1 MIEVGRFPDQFTEE
15 NEMAN
20 PDFMSFN
27 VRGVE
32 FMYPKLDSTY
42 RYIAA
47 EKRSDKCAQTAQGAK
62 WSVTFA
68 PSKAEGEA
76 LLETLKKHYAECR
89 VRDAKRP
96 AFGRVFGSKVLDD
109 GRISFSASR
118 NGQNARDEL
127 NPAPEVVDAKT
138 LPLENRAIWTGST
151 GNLILSAV
159 PQTDPDGV
167 GGIKLL
173 LTKVQV
179 VNPVYGSAGAGFK
192 DESANVVEQAP
203 ADSEFG

>member
-1 MIEVGRFPDQFTEE
+1 
-15 NEMAN
+15 MAN

-42 RYIAA
+42 RYISA
-47 EKRSDKCAQTAQGAK
+47 ESRSDKCAQNAPGAK
-62 WSVTFA
+62 WSITFA
-68 PSKAEGEA
+68 PSKADGEA
-76 LLETLKKHYAECR
+76 LLETLKKHYEECR

-96 AFGRVFGSKVLDD
+96 VFGRVFGSKVLDD

-118 NGQNARDEL
+118 NGLSTKGEPNA
-127 NPAPEVVDAKT
+127 APEVVDAKT

-159 PQTDPDGV
+159 PQTDPKGV

-179 VNPVYGSAGAGFK
+179 VNPVYGSAGTGFK

-203 ADSEFG
+203 ADSEWG